1 MLGEDK
7 EDRQYLARNKD
18 TESDS
23 YNRWIVDRPEAVRYR
38 DEGERVHIWTR
49 ACVHDS
55 KEKCFLFLSL
65 MQDEFTIGFNLDLI
79 PNAL

>member
-38 DEGERVHIWTR
+38 DEGERVHIWTQLWSNYPKR
-49 ACVHDS
+49 KHTAFFPQYGTNTFWMCWSYH
-55 KEKCFLFLSL
+55 
-65 MQDEFTIGFNLDLI
+65 
-79 PNAL
+79 